1 MFCPRPKGPGGFVS
15 SLRLSI
21 LSSPLVS
28 LKPMITTINGGA
40 SENTRSL
47 WLHRFAFFTAAMTFV
62 LIFVGGLV
70 KSHEAG
76 MSVPDWPT
84 SFGHNMFA
92 LPLRMWMDNNAF
104 YEHGHR
110 LYASLV
116 GFLILV
122 QAIWIQRSEIRPWVK
137 RLGWAALG
145 LVIVQG
151 IFGGLTV
158 MFYLPTAISSTHA
171 GLAQTL
177 FCLTL
182 SIAMVTSRSWR
193 DAPAKLADRAGWG
206 LRRLTSVTV
215 AVIFLQILIGAVMR
229 HEEAGLAIMDFPLA
243 QGKVIPD
250 FATFGVAIHYTHRV
264 GAVITTIFVLWTAFV
279 ALRQFAGRPEFTRPA
294 LLAIVMVLLQFT
306 LGALTVLHL
315 KAPTMTTLHVSGG
328 AATLGIMML
337 MAVRA
342 RHLLLPHATTEA
354 SPSQIIVQNV

>member
-1 MFCPRPKGPGGFVS
+1 MK
-15 SLRLSI
+15 
-21 LSSPLVS
+21 
-28 LKPMITTINGGA
+28 TTNDGDVH
-40 SENTRSL
+40 ENRSL
-47 WLHRFAFFTAAMTFV
+47 WLSRFTLFTAAMTFV

-92 LPLRMWMDNNAF
+92 LPFRMWMDNNAF

-122 QAIWIQRSEIRPWVK
+122 QAFWLQRSESRKWVK
-137 RLGWAALG
+137 RLGWAALA

-158 MFYLPTAISSTHA
+158 IFYLPTAISSTHA

-182 SIAMVTSRSWR
+182 GIAMITSRKWSDSPAR
-193 DAPAKLADRAGWG
+193 DAETSPWG
-206 LRRLTSVTV
+206 LRRMTTVTV
-215 AVIFLQILIGAVMR
+215 CVIFLQILIGAVMR

-243 QGKVIPD
+243 QGKLIPD
-250 FATFGVAIHYTHRV
+250 FVTFGISIHFAHRV
-264 GAVITTIFVLWTAFV
+264 GALITTIFVIWTAIT
-279 ALRQFAGRPEFTRPA
+279 ALKQYRDRPEFTRPA
-294 LLAIVMVLLQFT
+294 MFAIAMVLVQFT

-315 KAPTMTTLHVSGG
+315 KAPTLTTLHVSGG
-328 AATLGIMML
+328 AATLGVMML
-337 MAVRA
+337 MAIRA
-342 RHLLLPHATTEA
+342 RHLLLPYTEVEQATSHIAVQEA
-354 SPSQIIVQNV
+354 

>member
-1 MFCPRPKGPGGFVS
+1 MNET
-15 SLRLSI
+15 L
-21 LSSPLVS
+21 
-28 LKPMITTINGGA
+28 NGVA
-40 SENTRSL
+40 HENSRSL
-47 WLHRFAFFTAAMTFV
+47 WLHRFSFFTAAMTFV

-92 LPLRMWMDNNAF
+92 LPFRMWMDNNAF

-122 QAIWIQRSEIRPWVK
+122 QAIWIQRSESRSWVK
-137 RLGWAALG
+137 RLGWAALA

-151 IFGGLTV
+151 VFGGLTV

-182 SIAMVTSRSWR
+182 AIAMVTSRSWKN
-193 DAPAKLADRAGWG
+193 APDKIAEQSNWG
-206 LRRLTSVTV
+206 LRRLTSITV
-215 AVIFLQILIGAVMR
+215 GVIFLQILIGAVMR

-243 QGKVIPD
+243 QGKLIPE
-250 FATFGVAIHYTHRV
+250 FVTFGIAIHYTHRV
-264 GAVITTIFVLWTAFV
+264 GALITTIFVIWTSV
-279 ALRQFAGRPEFTRPA
+279 TALLQYRGRTEFTRPA
-294 LLAIVMVLLQFT
+294 MFAIVMVLVQFT

-328 AATLGIMML
+328 AATLGIMMFI
-337 MAVRA
+337 AIRA
-342 RHLLLPHATTEA
+342 RHLLLPHAAAIETTPRIAVQEA
-354 SPSQIIVQNV
+354 

>member
-1 MFCPRPKGPGGFVS
+1 MN
-15 SLRLSI
+15 
-21 LSSPLVS
+21 
-28 LKPMITTINGGA
+28 TTLDGA
-40 SENTRSL
+40 ANENTRSL

-92 LPLRMWMDNNAF
+92 LPFRMWMDNNAF

-122 QAIWIQRSEIRPWVK
+122 QAFWIQRSETRTWVK

-171 GLAQTL
+171 GLAQSL

-182 SIAMVTSRSWR
+182 SIAMVTSRAWKN
-193 DAPAKLADRAGWG
+193 APERIVEPQAWS
-206 LRRLTSVTV
+206 LRRLTSITIG
-215 AVIFLQILIGAVMR
+215 VIFLQILIGAVMR

-243 QGKVIPD
+243 QGKLIPD
-250 FATFGVAIHYTHRV
+250 FATFGIAIHYTHRI
-264 GAVITTIFVLWTAFV
+264 GAVITTIFVIWTALAAF
-279 ALRQFAGRPEFTRPA
+279 RQFPRRTDLTRPA
-294 LLAIVMVLLQFT
+294 LLAIIMVLIQFT

-328 AATLGIMML
+328 AATLGIMMF
-337 MAVRA
+337 MAIRA
-342 RHLLLPHATTEA
+342 RHLLLPHAAQSKVASRIAVQEA
-354 SPSQIIVQNV
+354 

>member
-1 MFCPRPKGPGGFVS
+1 MCDSHSFLPFG
-15 SLRLSI
+15 I
-21 LSSPLVS
+21 LT
-28 LKPMITTINGGA
+28 PMNTTFNGGA
-40 SENTRSL
+40 SASGLSENPRSL

-92 LPLRMWMDNNAF
+92 LPFRMWMDNNAF

-116 GFLILV
+116 GFLIMV
-122 QAIWIQRSEIRPWVK
+122 QAIWIQRSETRRWVK
-137 RLGWAALG
+137 RLGWAALA

-182 SIAMVTSRSWR
+182 SIAMVTSRSWQK
-193 DAPAKLADRAGWG
+193 APEKVADPSQWG
-206 LRRLTSVTV
+206 LRRLTSLTV

-229 HEEAGLAIMDFPLA
+229 HEEAGLAILDFPLA
-243 QGKVIPD
+243 QGKLVPD
-250 FATFGVAIHYTHRV
+250 FTTFGIAVHYAHRV
-264 GAVITTIFVLWTAFV
+264 GAVITTIFVMWTAFV
-279 ALRQFAGRPEFTRPA
+279 ALRQFAGRKEFTRPA
-294 LLAIVMVLLQFT
+294 ILAIIMVLVQFT

-328 AATLGIMML
+328 AAILGIMMF
-337 MAVRA
+337 MAIRA
-342 RHLLLPHATTEA
+342 RHLLAHYTLAEA
-354 SPSQIIVQNV
+354 EAPQVIVQNV

>member
-1 MFCPRPKGPGGFVS
+1 MN
-15 SLRLSI
+15 
-21 LSSPLVS
+21 
-28 LKPMITTINGGA
+28 TTFDGGA
-40 SENTRSL
+40 SQDPRSI

-92 LPLRMWMDNNAF
+92 LPFRMWMDNNAF

-122 QAIWIQRSEIRPWVK
+122 QAFWIQRSETRTWVK
-137 RLGWAALG
+137 RLGWAALV

-158 MFYLPTAISSTHA
+158 MYYLPTAISSTHA

-182 SIAMVTSRSWR
+182 AISMVTSRSWK
-193 DAPAKLADRAGWG
+193 DAPTKIAETSAWG
-206 LRRLTSVTV
+206 LRRLTAITV
-215 AVIFLQILIGAVMR
+215 GVIFLQILIGAVMR

-243 QGKVIPD
+243 QGKLIPD
-250 FATFGVAIHYTHRV
+250 FATFGIAVHYTHRI
-264 GAVITTIFVLWTAFV
+264 GAVITTIFVIWTAFV
-279 ALRQFAGRPEFTRPA
+279 ALRQYRGRTEFTRPA
-294 LLAIVMVLLQFT
+294 MFAIAMVLLQFT
-306 LGALTVLHL
+306 LGALTVLHV

-328 AATLGIMML
+328 AATLGILML
-337 MAVRA
+337 MAIRA
-342 RHLLLPHATTEA
+342 RHLLLPNTASEDATA
-354 SPSQIIVQNV
+354 QVAVQNA